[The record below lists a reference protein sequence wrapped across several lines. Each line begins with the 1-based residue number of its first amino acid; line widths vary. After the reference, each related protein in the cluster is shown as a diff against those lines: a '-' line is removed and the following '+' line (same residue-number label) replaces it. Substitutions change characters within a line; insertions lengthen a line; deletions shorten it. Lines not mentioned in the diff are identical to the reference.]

1 MHRRPLLLRG
11 ARQLL
16 TLRGAEGPRRGA
28 ACLDLGIISDGS
40 VLIRDG
46 RIVCVGQSRRI
57 DNLTESRNAVV
68 VEVHG
73 AVVMPAFVDPAIT
86 TPANATLARRIL
98 QLAFSHG
105 TATIGVIG
113 SYPALRALAA
123 ADPAS
128 AATVCSLEVEP
139 GFDPAQLQRAARRNL
154 ASALRFDLLAHNRE
168 ALHLFRSLGLG
179 FRVWCGEPDKQD
191 WIGLALAYGASVLDL
206 QHPLSP
212 PQVRLLADSPS
223 VAVVPPSAAGIARA
237 LINGDAAVA
246 LSSGFS
252 MTANATCSMQA
263 AALLAVRDGG
273 VQLAEAITLSTINA
287 AHALGL
293 SSQCGSLEAGKQAN
307 ILILHVPDYHDIV
320 NFMGVNLVS
329 KIVHAGTWVS

>member
-1 MHRRPLLLRG
+1 MHRPLLLRG

-46 RIVCVGQSRRI
+46 RIACVGQSRRV
-57 DNLTESRNAVV
+57 DNLSEARNAIV

-73 AVVMPAFVDPAIT
+73 AVVMPAFVDPSLTI
-86 TPANATLARRIL
+86 PSNATLARRIL
-98 QLAFSHG
+98 QLAFAHG
-105 TATIGVIG
+105 TASAGVIG
-113 SYPALRALAA
+113 SYLALRALAA

-128 AATVCSLEVEP
+128 PAIVCALDFEP
-139 GFDPAQLQRAARRNL
+139 EFDPAQLQRATRRNL
-154 ASALRFDLLAHNRE
+154 AASLRFDLLAHNRD
-168 ALHLFRSLGLG
+168 ALRLFRSLGPG
-179 FRVWCGEPDKQD
+179 FRVWCGEPDNPD

-206 QHPLSP
+206 QHLLSA
-212 PQVRLLADSPS
+212 PQIRLLADSPA
-223 VAVVPPSAAGIARA
+223 VAVVPPAAAGIARA
-237 LINGDAAVA
+237 LVDGDAAVA
-246 LSSGFS
+246 ISSGFS
-252 MTANATCSMQA
+252 MTAGATCSMQA

-273 VQLAEAITLSTINA
+273 LQLAEAITLSTINA

-293 SSQCGSLEAGKQAN
+293 SAQCGSLEAGKQAD
-307 ILILHVPDYHDIV
+307 ILVLHVPDYHDIV

-329 KIVHAGTWVS
+329 KIVHAGTLVS

>member
-1 MHRRPLLLRG
+1 MHRPLLLRG

-28 ACLDLGIISDGS
+28 DCLDLGIISDGS

-46 RIVCVGQSRRI
+46 RIVCVGQSRRV
-57 DNLTESRNAVV
+57 DNLTEARNAVV

-86 TPANATLARRIL
+86 IPSNATLARRIL
-98 QLAFSHG
+98 QLAFAHG

-113 SYPALRALAA
+113 SYLAIRALAT

-128 AATVCSLEVEP
+128 AATVCSIEVEP

-154 ASALRFDLLAHNRE
+154 AAALRFDLLAHNRD
-168 ALHLFRSLGLG
+168 ALHLFRSLGPG
-179 FRVWCGEPDKQD
+179 FRVWSEEACNQD

-206 QHPLSP
+206 QHPLSA
-212 PQVRLLADSPS
+212 PQIRLLADSPA
-223 VAVVPPSAAGIARA
+223 VAVVPPAAAGIARA
-237 LINGDAAVA
+237 LIDGDAAVA
-246 LSSGFS
+246 LGSGFS
-252 MTANATCSMQA
+252 MTANGTCSMQA
-263 AALLAVRDGG
+263 AALLAAREGNL
-273 VQLAEAITLSTINA
+273 QLAEAITLSTINA
-287 AHALGL
+287 AHSLGL
-293 SSQCGSLEAGKQAN
+293 ASQCGSLEAGKQAD
-307 ILILHVPDYHDIV
+307 ILVLHVSDYRDIV

-329 KIVHAGTWVS
+329 KIVHAGTLVS